1 MERCGCDTALDR
13 ARREQPSLRQVTQLR
28 TRYIVSYDICDPKRL
43 RLVHKTML
51 GYGEPLQYSVFCCD
65 LSAPDRIMLIA
76 DLSGIIDHREDQ
88 VMLIDI
94 GPADGRGAQVIET
107 VGRRMKEENLE
118 RRAVIV

>member
-1 MERCGCDTALDR
+1 MK
-13 ARREQPSLRQVTQLR
+13 

-65 LSAPDRIMLIA
+65 LSASERIMLMS
-76 DLSGIIDHREDQ
+76 DLSPIIDHREDQ

-94 GPADGRGAQVIET
+94 GSLQRGVQISLPI
-107 VGRRMKEENLE
+107 N
-118 RRAVIV
+118 